1 MQIKNKW
8 LAKILGLLKDSPKT
22 KIDLLEVLKDT
33 VHNGVLDNES
43 LKMIEGVF
51 KVSEVQ
57 VRDIMI
63 PRPHMIVIDIAD
75 QIDEIVKK
83 VATSGHS
90 RFPVI
95 DDNRDEIIGVL
106 LAKDLLKKSIKDDND
121 DINLHE
127 LLRPAVLFQ
136 KVKD

>member
-1 MQIKNKW
+1 MQTKNKW
-8 LAKILGLLKDSPKT
+8 LAKILGFLKDSPKT
-22 KIDLLEVLKDT
+22 KTDLLEVLKST

-63 PRPHMIVIDIAD
+63 PRPHMIVIDITD

-83 VATSGHS
+83 VYLGEK
-90 RFPVI
+90 FK
-95 DDNRDEIIGVL
+95 L
-106 LAKDLLKKSIKDDND
+106 
-121 DINLHE
+121 
-127 LLRPAVLFQ
+127 
-136 KVKD
+136 

>member
-1 MQIKNKW
+1 MQIKNKL
-8 LAKILGLLKDSPKT
+8 LARLLSLFKDSPKT
-22 KIDLLEVLKDT
+22 KTDLLEVLKDT

-63 PRPHMIVIDIAD
+63 PRPHMTVIDITD

-83 VATSGHS
+83 V
-90 RFPVI
+90 
-95 DDNRDEIIGVL
+95 
-106 LAKDLLKKSIKDDND
+106 
-121 DINLHE
+121 
-127 LLRPAVLFQ
+127 
-136 KVKD
+136 